1 MSLGAIGALTATVLG
16 TGIAGADDVDGTAN
30 ADGTANVAGT
40 QDAGTQDAGT
50 QYAVLH
56 NVIYRARVTGLARG
70 ALIGYRISDTQVNS
84 ADPTMLP
91 GRNFEATGILTD
103 PAEAGMRI
111 SIQWPYS
118 ASLHCEILV
127 DDQLVIQADQ
137 FIAPRLTP
145 AKDDP
150 DYGAM
155 NCGAPL
161 SNATGIPLAP
171 GDLLPTDMPPMDMPR
186 WTSAHRRQR
195 RLQRL
200 ADRRPS
206 GGRGPLPGP
215 RVSLG
220 EPQLRGV

>member
-1 MSLGAIGALTATVLG
+1 MRRGVTLGALVALMATAVGSGAA
-16 TGIAGADDVDGTAN
+16 AADEVDGTQ
-30 ADGTANVAGT
+30 DIAGT
-40 QDAGTQDAGT
+40 GDVADSQDAGNQDAGN
-50 QYAVLH
+50 QEPGGAQDVFLH
-56 NVIYRARVTGLARG
+56 NVVYRARVTGLARG
-70 ALIGYRISDTQVNS
+70 ALVGYRISDTQINS

-91 GRNFEATGILTD
+91 GRTFEATGTLTD
-103 PAEAGMRI
+103 PKEAGMRI

-171 GDLLPTDMPPMDMPR
+171 EDLPPGDMPPTDIPPADMPAMDF
-186 WTSAHRRQR
+186 SAP
-195 RLQRL
+195 
-200 ADRRPS
+200 AAEPAAAPS
-206 GGRGPLPGP
+206 
-215 RVSLG
+215 
-220 EPQLRGV
+220 

>member
-1 MSLGAIGALTATVLG
+1 MRRGVTLGALVALMATAVGSGAA
-16 TGIAGADDVDGTAN
+16 AADEVDGTQ
-30 ADGTANVAGT
+30 DIAGT
-40 QDAGTQDAGT
+40 GDVADSQDASNQDAGIQEPGGAQD
-50 QYAVLH
+50 VFLH
-56 NVIYRARVTGLARG
+56 NVVYRARVTGLARG
-70 ALIGYRISDTQVNS
+70 ALVGYRISDTQINS

-91 GRNFEATGILTD
+91 GRTFEATGTLTD
-103 PAEAGMRI
+103 PKEAGMRI

-171 GDLLPTDMPPMDMPR
+171 EDLPPGDMPSTDMPPTDMPAMDF
-186 WTSAHRRQR
+186 SAP
-195 RLQRL
+195 
-200 ADRRPS
+200 AAEPAAAPS
-206 GGRGPLPGP
+206 
-215 RVSLG
+215 
-220 EPQLRGV
+220 

>member
-1 MSLGAIGALTATVLG
+1 MSLGAIGALAATVLG
-16 TGIAGADDVDGTAN
+16 TGIAGADEVGGTADVTGPQN
-30 ADGTANVAGT
+30 SGTPN
-40 QDAGTQDAGT
+40 
-50 QYAVLH
+50 VLH

-84 ADPTMLP
+84 SDPTMLP

-137 FIAPRLTP
+137 FIAPRFTP

-161 SNATGIPLAP
+161 SNAV
-171 GDLLPTDMPPMDMPR
+171 GDLLDPADLPLTDLLPADLLPADLPAADV
-186 WTSAHRRQR
+186 TGTDFSAPE
-195 RLQRL
+195 
-200 ADRRPS
+200 AA
-206 GGRGPLPGP
+206 
-215 RVSLG
+215 VSA
-220 EPQLRGV
+220 PN

>member
-1 MSLGAIGALTATVLG
+1 MGRMRRGVTLGALVALMATAVGSGAA
-16 TGIAGADDVDGTAN
+16 AADEVDGTQ
-30 ADGTANVAGT
+30 DIAGT
-40 QDAGTQDAGT
+40 GDVADSQDASNQDAGIQEPGNQDPTGA
-50 QYAVLH
+50 QDVFLH
-56 NVIYRARVTGLARG
+56 NVVYRARVTGLARG
-70 ALIGYRISDTQVNS
+70 ALVGYRISDTQINS

-91 GRNFEATGILTD
+91 GRTFEATGTLTD
-103 PAEAGMRI
+103 PKEAGMRI

-171 GDLLPTDMPPMDMPR
+171 EDLPPGDMPPTDIPPTDMPAMDF
-186 WTSAHRRQR
+186 SAP
-195 RLQRL
+195 
-200 ADRRPS
+200 AAEPAAAPS
-206 GGRGPLPGP
+206 
-215 RVSLG
+215 
-220 EPQLRGV
+220 

>member
-1 MSLGAIGALTATVLG
+1 MRRGVTLGALVALMASAVGSGAA
-16 TGIAGADDVDGTAN
+16 AADEVDGTQ
-30 ADGTANVAGT
+30 DIAGT
-40 QDAGTQDAGT
+40 GDVASSQDASNQDASNQEPDGA
-50 QYAVLH
+50 QDVFLH
-56 NVIYRARVTGLARG
+56 NVVYRARVTGLARG
-70 ALIGYRISDTQVNS
+70 ALVGYRISDTQINS
-84 ADPTMLP
+84 ADPAMLP
-91 GRNFEATGILTD
+91 GRTFEATGTLTD
-103 PAEAGMRI
+103 PKEAGMRI

-171 GDLLPTDMPPMDMPR
+171 GDLPPTDMPPTDIPPMDMPP
-186 WTSAHRRQR
+186 TDFSAP
-195 RLQRL
+195 
-200 ADRRPS
+200 AAEPAAAPS
-206 GGRGPLPGP
+206 
-215 RVSLG
+215 
-220 EPQLRGV
+220 

>member
-1 MSLGAIGALTATVLG
+1 MRRGVTLGALVALMATAVGSGAA
-16 TGIAGADDVDGTAN
+16 AADEVDGTQ
-30 ADGTANVAGT
+30 DIAGT
-40 QDAGTQDAGT
+40 GDVADSQDASNQDAGNQDPTGA
-50 QYAVLH
+50 QDVFLH
-56 NVIYRARVTGLARG
+56 NVVYRARVTGLARG
-70 ALIGYRISDTQVNS
+70 ALVGYRISDTQINS

-91 GRNFEATGILTD
+91 GRTFEATGTLTD
-103 PAEAGMRI
+103 PKEAGMRI

-137 FIAPRLTP
+137 FIAPRMTP

-171 GDLLPTDMPPMDMPR
+171 EDLPPGDMPSTDMPPTDMPAMDF
-186 WTSAHRRQR
+186 SAP
-195 RLQRL
+195 
-200 ADRRPS
+200 AAEPAAAPS
-206 GGRGPLPGP
+206 
-215 RVSLG
+215 
-220 EPQLRGV
+220 

>member
-1 MSLGAIGALTATVLG
+1 MRRAVSLGAIGALTATVLG
-16 TGIAGADDVDGTAN
+16 TGIAGADDVDGT
-30 ADGTANVAGT
+30 GNVAGT
-40 QDAGTQDAGT
+40 QDAETQD
-50 QYAVLH
+50 AVLH

-70 ALIGYRISDTQVNS
+70 ALIGYRISDAQVNS

-103 PAEAGMRI
+103 PKEAGMRI

-161 SNATGIPLAP
+161 SNATGVPIAP
-171 GDLLPTDMPPMDMPR
+171 GDLPPGDIPPMDF
-186 WTSAHRRQR
+186 SAPAPDQ
-195 RLQRL
+195 
-200 ADRRPS
+200 AAAPS
-206 GGRGPLPGP
+206 
-215 RVSLG
+215 
-220 EPQLRGV
+220 

>member
-1 MSLGAIGALTATVLG
+1 MRRGVTLGALVALMATAVGSGAA
-16 TGIAGADDVDGTAN
+16 AADEVDGTQ
-30 ADGTANVAGT
+30 DIAGT
-40 QDAGTQDAGT
+40 GDVASSQDAGNQEPGNQDAGN
-50 QYAVLH
+50 QEPDGAQDVFLH
-56 NVIYRARVTGLARG
+56 NVVYRARVTGLARG
-70 ALIGYRISDTQVNS
+70 ALVGYRISDTQINS

-91 GRNFEATGILTD
+91 GRTFEATGTLTD
-103 PAEAGMRI
+103 PKEAGMRI

-171 GDLLPTDMPPMDMPR
+171 EDLPPGDMPPTDIPPADMPAMDF
-186 WTSAHRRQR
+186 SAP
-195 RLQRL
+195 
-200 ADRRPS
+200 AAEPAAAPS
-206 GGRGPLPGP
+206 
-215 RVSLG
+215 
-220 EPQLRGV
+220 

>member
-1 MSLGAIGALTATVLG
+1 MRRGVTLGALVALMATAVGSGAA
-16 TGIAGADDVDGTAN
+16 AADEVDGTQ
-30 ADGTANVAGT
+30 DIAGT
-40 QDAGTQDAGT
+40 GDVADSQDASNQDAGNQEPGGAQD
-50 QYAVLH
+50 VFLH
-56 NVIYRARVTGLARG
+56 NVVYRARVTGLARG
-70 ALIGYRISDTQVNS
+70 ALVGYRISDTQINS

-91 GRNFEATGILTD
+91 GRTFEATGTLTD
-103 PAEAGMRI
+103 PKEAGMRI

-171 GDLLPTDMPPMDMPR
+171 EDLPPGDMPPGDMPPTDMPAMDF
-186 WTSAHRRQR
+186 SAP
-195 RLQRL
+195 
-200 ADRRPS
+200 AAEPAAAPS
-206 GGRGPLPGP
+206 
-215 RVSLG
+215 
-220 EPQLRGV
+220 

>member
-1 MSLGAIGALTATVLG
+1 MRRGVTLGALVALMATAVGPGAA
-16 TGIAGADDVDGTAN
+16 AADEVDGTQ
-30 ADGTANVAGT
+30 DIAGT
-40 QDAGTQDAGT
+40 GDVASSQDASNQDASNQDPTGA
-50 QYAVLH
+50 QDVFLH
-56 NVIYRARVTGLARG
+56 NVVYRARVTGLARG
-70 ALIGYRISDTQVNS
+70 ALVGYRISDTQINS

-91 GRNFEATGILTD
+91 GRTFEATGTLTD
-103 PAEAGMRI
+103 PKEAGMRI

-171 GDLLPTDMPPMDMPR
+171 GDLPPTDMSPMDMPP
-186 WTSAHRRQR
+186 TDIPPTDFSAP
-195 RLQRL
+195 
-200 ADRRPS
+200 AAEPAAAPS
-206 GGRGPLPGP
+206 
-215 RVSLG
+215 
-220 EPQLRGV
+220 

>member
-16 TGIAGADDVDGTAN
+16 TGIAGADDVDGT
-30 ADGTANVAGT
+30 GNVAGT
-40 QDAGTQDAGT
+40 QDAETQDAATT
-50 QYAVLH
+50 QDAVLH

-103 PAEAGMRI
+103 PKEAGMRI

-161 SNATGIPLAP
+161 SNATGVPIAP
-171 GDLLPTDMPPMDMPR
+171 GDLPPGDIPPMDF
-186 WTSAHRRQR
+186 SAPAPAPD
-195 RLQRL
+195 LDS
-200 ADRRPS
+200 AAAPN
-206 GGRGPLPGP
+206 
-215 RVSLG
+215 
-220 EPQLRGV
+220 

>member
-16 TGIAGADDVDGTAN
+16 TGIAGADDI
-30 ADGTANVAGT
+30 DGTANVAGT
-40 QDAGTQDAGT
+40 QDAETQDAGT
-50 QYAVLH
+50 QDAVLH

-103 PAEAGMRI
+103 PKEAGMRI

-161 SNATGIPLAP
+161 SNATGVPLAP
-171 GDLLPTDMPPMDMPR
+171 EDLPPGDMPPMDMLPTDMPPMDTLPTDMPAMDF
-186 WTSAHRRQR
+186 SAPTPNQ
-195 RLQRL
+195 
-200 ADRRPS
+200 AAAPS
-206 GGRGPLPGP
+206 
-215 RVSLG
+215 
-220 EPQLRGV
+220 

>member
-1 MSLGAIGALTATVLG
+1 MRRAVSLGAIGALTATVLG

-30 ADGTANVAGT
+30 VAGT
-40 QDAGTQDAGT
+40 QDAATTEDAGT
-50 QYAVLH
+50 QDAVLH

-103 PAEAGMRI
+103 PKEAGMRI

-161 SNATGIPLAP
+161 SNAAGVPIAP
-171 GDLLPTDMPPMDMPR
+171 EDLPPGDMPPMDAPPMDMPA
-186 WTSAHRRQR
+186 TDFSAPATDQ
-195 RLQRL
+195 
-200 ADRRPS
+200 AAAPS
-206 GGRGPLPGP
+206 
-215 RVSLG
+215 
-220 EPQLRGV
+220 

>member
-16 TGIAGADDVDGTAN
+16 TGIAVADDVDGT
-30 ADGTANVAGT
+30 GNVAGNQDAET
-40 QDAGTQDAGT
+40 QDAGTQD
-50 QYAVLH
+50 AVLH

-103 PAEAGMRI
+103 PKEAGMRI

-161 SNATGIPLAP
+161 SNATGVPLAP
-171 GDLLPTDMPPMDMPR
+171 EDLPPGDMPPTDMPPMDAPAMDMPLVDMPAMDF
-186 WTSAHRRQR
+186 SA
-195 RLQRL
+195 
-200 ADRRPS
+200 
-206 GGRGPLPGP
+206 PGP
-215 RVSLG
+215 DQAAAPS
-220 EPQLRGV
+220 

>member
-1 MSLGAIGALTATVLG
+1 MRRGVTLGALVALMATAVGSGAA
-16 TGIAGADDVDGTAN
+16 AADEVDGTQ
-30 ADGTANVAGT
+30 DIAGT
-40 QDAGTQDAGT
+40 GDVADSQDASNQDAGIQEPGNQDPTGA
-50 QYAVLH
+50 QDVFLH
-56 NVIYRARVTGLARG
+56 NVVYRARVTGLARG
-70 ALIGYRISDTQVNS
+70 ALVGYRISDTQINS

-91 GRNFEATGILTD
+91 GRTFEATGTLTD
-103 PAEAGMRI
+103 PKEAGMRI

-171 GDLLPTDMPPMDMPR
+171 EDLPPGDMPPTDMPAMDF
-186 WTSAHRRQR
+186 SAP
-195 RLQRL
+195 
-200 ADRRPS
+200 AAEPAAAPS
-206 GGRGPLPGP
+206 
-215 RVSLG
+215 
-220 EPQLRGV
+220 

>member
-1 MSLGAIGALTATVLG
+1 MRRGVTLGALVALMATAVGSGAA
-16 TGIAGADDVDGTAN
+16 AADEVDGTQDIAGIG
-30 ADGTANVAGT
+30 DVASS
-40 QDAGTQDAGT
+40 QDAGNQDPDGA
-50 QYAVLH
+50 QDVFLH
-56 NVIYRARVTGLARG
+56 NVVYRARVTGLARG
-70 ALIGYRISDTQVNS
+70 ALVGYRISDTQINS

-91 GRNFEATGILTD
+91 GRTFEATGTLTD
-103 PAEAGMRI
+103 PKEAGMRI

-171 GDLLPTDMPPMDMPR
+171 GDLPPTDMPPTDMPPMDMPA
-186 WTSAHRRQR
+186 TDFSAP
-195 RLQRL
+195 
-200 ADRRPS
+200 AAEPAAAPS
-206 GGRGPLPGP
+206 
-215 RVSLG
+215 
-220 EPQLRGV
+220 

>member
-30 ADGTANVAGT
+30 VAGT
-40 QDAGTQDAGT
+40 QDAATTEDAGT
-50 QYAVLH
+50 QDAVLH

-103 PAEAGMRI
+103 PKEAGMRI

-161 SNATGIPLAP
+161 SNAAGVPIAP
-171 GDLLPTDMPPMDMPR
+171 EDLPPGEMPPVDAPPMDAPPGD
-186 WTSAHRRQR
+186 TPATDFSAPATDQ
-195 RLQRL
+195 
-200 ADRRPS
+200 AAAPS
-206 GGRGPLPGP
+206 
-215 RVSLG
+215 
-220 EPQLRGV
+220 

>member
-30 ADGTANVAGT
+30 VAGT
-40 QDAGTQDAGT
+40 QDAATTEDAGT
-50 QYAVLH
+50 QDAVLH

-103 PAEAGMRI
+103 PKEAGMRI

-161 SNATGIPLAP
+161 SNAAGVPIAPEDLPP
-171 GDLLPTDMPPMDMPR
+171 GDTPPMDAPPMDMPA
-186 WTSAHRRQR
+186 TDFSAPATDQ
-195 RLQRL
+195 
-200 ADRRPS
+200 AATPS
-206 GGRGPLPGP
+206 
-215 RVSLG
+215 
-220 EPQLRGV
+220 

>member
-1 MSLGAIGALTATVLG
+1 MSLGAIGALTAAVVG

-30 ADGTANVAGT
+30 VAGT
-40 QDAGTQDAGT
+40 QDAATTEDAGT
-50 QYAVLH
+50 QDAVLH

-103 PAEAGMRI
+103 PKEAGMRI

-161 SNATGIPLAP
+161 SNAAGIPIAP
-171 GDLLPTDMPPMDMPR
+171 EDLPPGDMPPMDTPPMDAPPGD
-186 WTSAHRRQR
+186 TPATDFSAPATDQ
-195 RLQRL
+195 
-200 ADRRPS
+200 AAAPS
-206 GGRGPLPGP
+206 
-215 RVSLG
+215 
-220 EPQLRGV
+220 

>member
-30 ADGTANVAGT
+30 VAGT
-40 QDAGTQDAGT
+40 QDAATTEDAGT
-50 QYAVLH
+50 QDAVLH

-103 PAEAGMRI
+103 PKEAGMRI

-118 ASLHCEILV
+118 ASLHCEILI
-127 DDQLVIQADQ
+127 DDQLVVQADQ

-161 SNATGIPLAP
+161 SNAVGVPLAP
-171 GDLLPTDMPPMDMPR
+171 GDLPPGDTPPMDMPPMDMPPVDLPPADVPG
-186 WTSAHRRQR
+186 TDFSAPE
-195 RLQRL
+195 
-200 ADRRPS
+200 AA
-206 GGRGPLPGP
+206 
-215 RVSLG
+215 VSA
-220 EPQLRGV
+220 PN

>member
-1 MSLGAIGALTATVLG
+1 MSLGAVGALAATMLG
-16 TGIAGADDVDGTAN
+16 TGIAGADDVDGT
-30 ADGTANVAGT
+30 
-40 QDAGTQDAGT
+40 QDAGTQDVGIADAGIAGAETQDVGT
-50 QYAVLH
+50 QGAVLY
-56 NVIYRARVTGLARG
+56 NVVYRARVTGLARG
-70 ALIGYRISDTQVNS
+70 ALIGYRISDTQVSS

-127 DDQLVIQADQ
+127 DDQMVIQADQ

-161 SNATGIPLAP
+161 SNAI
-171 GDLLPTDMPPMDMPR
+171 GDLLDPADLPPADLPPADLPPADFPADVPPTDL
-186 WTSAHRRQR
+186 SAP
-195 RLQRL
+195 
-200 ADRRPS
+200 APEETVAA
-206 GGRGPLPGP
+206 PN
-215 RVSLG
+215 
-220 EPQLRGV
+220 

>member
-1 MSLGAIGALTATVLG
+1 VSLGAIGALTATVLG

-30 ADGTANVAGT
+30 VAGT
-40 QDAGTQDAGT
+40 QDAATTEDAGT
-50 QYAVLH
+50 QDAVLH

-103 PAEAGMRI
+103 PKEAGMRI

-161 SNATGIPLAP
+161 SNAAGVPIAP
-171 GDLLPTDMPPMDMPR
+171 EDLPPGDMPPMDAPPMDMPA
-186 WTSAHRRQR
+186 TDFSAPATDQ
-195 RLQRL
+195 
-200 ADRRPS
+200 AAAPS
-206 GGRGPLPGP
+206 
-215 RVSLG
+215 
-220 EPQLRGV
+220 

>member
-1 MSLGAIGALTATVLG
+1 MRRGVTLGALVALMATAVGSGAA
-16 TGIAGADDVDGTAN
+16 AADEVDGTQ
-30 ADGTANVAGT
+30 DIAGT
-40 QDAGTQDAGT
+40 GDVADSQDASNQDPSSQDAGNQEPDGAQD
-50 QYAVLH
+50 VFLH
-56 NVIYRARVTGLARG
+56 NVVYRARVTGLARG
-70 ALIGYRISDTQVNS
+70 ALVGYRISDTQINS

-91 GRNFEATGILTD
+91 GRTFEATGTLTD
-103 PAEAGMRI
+103 PKEAGMRI

-171 GDLLPTDMPPMDMPR
+171 EDLPPGDMPPTDIPPADMPAMDF
-186 WTSAHRRQR
+186 SAP
-195 RLQRL
+195 
-200 ADRRPS
+200 AAEPAAAPS
-206 GGRGPLPGP
+206 
-215 RVSLG
+215 
-220 EPQLRGV
+220 

>member
-1 MSLGAIGALTATVLG
+1 MRRAISLGAIGALTATVLG
-16 TGIAGADDVDGTAN
+16 TGIAGADDVDGT
-30 ADGTANVAGT
+30 GNVAGT
-40 QDAGTQDAGT
+40 QDAETQDAAGT
-50 QYAVLH
+50 QGAVLH

-103 PAEAGMRI
+103 PKEAGMRI

-161 SNATGIPLAP
+161 SNATGVPIDPA
-171 GDLLPTDMPPMDMPR
+171 DMPAMDF
-186 WTSAHRRQR
+186 SAP
-195 RLQRL
+195 
-200 ADRRPS
+200 APDPD
-206 GGRGPLPGP
+206 PAAAPN
-215 RVSLG
+215 
-220 EPQLRGV
+220 

>member
-1 MSLGAIGALTATVLG
+1 MRRAVSLGAIGALTATVLG

-30 ADGTANVAGT
+30 VAGT
-40 QDAGTQDAGT
+40 QDAETQDVAGTQD
-50 QYAVLH
+50 AVLH

-103 PAEAGMRI
+103 PKEAGMRI

-161 SNATGIPLAP
+161 SNATGVPIDPA
-171 GDLLPTDMPPMDMPR
+171 DMPAMDF
-186 WTSAHRRQR
+186 SAP
-195 RLQRL
+195 
-200 ADRRPS
+200 APDPD
-206 GGRGPLPGP
+206 PAAAPN
-215 RVSLG
+215 
-220 EPQLRGV
+220 

>member
-1 MSLGAIGALTATVLG
+1 MRRGVTLGALVALMATAVGSGAA
-16 TGIAGADDVDGTAN
+16 AADEVDGTQ
-30 ADGTANVAGT
+30 DIAGT
-40 QDAGTQDAGT
+40 GDVASSQDASNQDASNQDPTGA
-50 QYAVLH
+50 QDVFLH
-56 NVIYRARVTGLARG
+56 NVVYRARVTGLARG
-70 ALIGYRISDTQVNS
+70 ALVGYRISDTQINS

-91 GRNFEATGILTD
+91 GRTFEATGTLTD
-103 PAEAGMRI
+103 PKEAGMRI

-171 GDLLPTDMPPMDMPR
+171 GDLPPTDMPPTDMPPMDMPA
-186 WTSAHRRQR
+186 TDFSAP
-195 RLQRL
+195 
-200 ADRRPS
+200 AAEPAAAPS
-206 GGRGPLPGP
+206 
-215 RVSLG
+215 
-220 EPQLRGV
+220 